1 MIVVVM
7 VGEGGEWRCTS
18 QQTDIDAYTLFVLF
32 FVYFL
37 FLFFFGGGRG
47 GNNLLMFV
55 LSLFLFHLVFLIFL
69 FIFGCDFA
77 RKLHDV
83 L

>member
-1 MIVVVM
+1 
-7 VGEGGEWRCTS
+7 
-18 QQTDIDAYTLFVLF
+18 
-32 FVYFL
+32 
-37 FLFFFGGGRG
+37 
-47 GNNLLMFV
+47 MFV

>member
-32 FVYFL
+32 FVYCL
-37 FLFFFGGGRG
+37 LFFFWGGGR
-47 GNNLLMFV
+47 
-55 LSLFLFHLVFLIFL
+55 
-69 FIFGCDFA
+69 
-77 RKLHDV
+77 
-83 L
+83 